1 MQSDLV
7 VNKQVATSLSVTRG
21 VRQGCPLSP
30 LLFVLA
36 IEPFLKNVENNS
48 HILGLQLPGSQT
60 VKVTAYADDVTLYLR
75 DEDSLVH
82 ALNCF
87 EEYSELAGATL
98 NCTKSKALSLSP
110 LEKQHIYGIPVVT
123 HVEILG
129 VTYTS
134 SGVSLK
140 TWHQT
145 LKQLREDVNEALAY
159 DFPYAVR
166 RYLALNVFT
175 GKVWYIA
182 GTAALP
188 RYIAVKIT
196 SEVLRLF
203 WSDKTALVKTGKLG
217 LPRQFGGWNI
227 PSVTNYAVTYA
238 LKSVLRVLDLQTGHP
253 ARQLC
258 VYFLGAQAR
267 LFPQHTPDGPKATQP
282 PPFYAKVIAAYKKLT
297 THNSQREVEDM
308 RNIELAQ
315 KLDETSP
322 ENLEEKQKNFP
333 WRTLINANV
342 PGEAQDVT

>member
-21 VRQGCPLSP
+21 VRQGCPLSL

-87 EEYSELAGATL
+87 EEYSELAGARL

-140 TWHQT
+140 TWHQGGCKRS
-145 LKQLREDVNEALAY
+145 L
-159 DFPYAVR
+159 
-166 RYLALNVFT
+166 
-175 GKVWYIA
+175 
-182 GTAALP
+182 
-188 RYIAVKIT
+188 
-196 SEVLRLF
+196 SLRL
-203 WSDKTALVKTGKLG
+203 SIRG
-217 LPRQFGGWNI
+217 
-227 PSVTNYAVTYA
+227 
-238 LKSVLRVLDLQTGHP
+238 
-253 ARQLC
+253 
-258 VYFLGAQAR
+258 
-267 LFPQHTPDGPKATQP
+267 
-282 PPFYAKVIAAYKKLT
+282 
-297 THNSQREVEDM
+297 
-308 RNIELAQ
+308 
-315 KLDETSP
+315 
-322 ENLEEKQKNFP
+322 
-333 WRTLINANV
+333 
-342 PGEAQDVT
+342 

>member
-87 EEYSELAGATL
+87 EEYSELAGARL

-129 VTYTS
+129 VTYMS
-134 SGVSLK
+134 SGVLLK
-140 TWHQT
+140 TWHQA

-166 RYLALNVFT
+166 RYVALNVFA

-238 LKSVLRVLDLQTGHP
+238 LKSVLRVLDLQQGSSVYISWERKLGYFSSTLRMGP
-253 ARQLC
+253 RQLS
-258 VYFLGAQAR
+258 
-267 LFPQHTPDGPKATQP
+267 H
-282 PPFYAKVIAAYKKLT
+282 PPFTPK
-297 THNSQREVEDM
+297 
-308 RNIELAQ
+308 
-315 KLDETSP
+315 
-322 ENLEEKQKNFP
+322 
-333 WRTLINANV
+333 
-342 PGEAQDVT
+342 